1 MKILVQLFGK
11 VIVNKRVVIVTTLF
25 YRGWNMKS
33 NNFVAKH
40 MHKFNKA
47 VVEQD
52 RKKGIKRGYVK
63 HKKGLVNPDLS
74 FCVN

>member
-1 MKILVQLFGK
+1 MKH
-11 VIVNKRVVIVTTLF
+11 
-25 YRGWNMKS
+25 

-52 RKKGIKRGYVK
+52 RKKCSKSGYVK

-74 FCVN
+74 FCVI

>member
-1 MKILVQLFGK
+1 MKH
-11 VIVNKRVVIVTTLF
+11 
-25 YRGWNMKS
+25 

-47 VVEQD
+47 VVELD
-52 RKKGIKRGYVK
+52 RKKGSKRGYVK

-74 FCVN
+74 YCVI